1 MRTFGFVGVAAV
13 ALLALPL
20 TAQVEGNQRVMRVF
34 AGGRY
39 QSPLCPL
46 KGDFRTSSAGMY
58 LKTSVEGA
66 EGGARPDD
74 EKRIGIVKKGR
85 DQALEA
91 VKANPKSGAGWYYLG
106 RAELLLG
113 NLVGADTAFTKATEN
128 APDCAEEIKGY
139 RQRAWQP
146 LLTGAAEAMKASKNE
161 EALTLF
167 REAAIISRD
176 YPQGFY
182 NTGILFANTDKPD
195 SAAHYFALAVEK
207 SGNDPRLAK
216 DKLSAIVNLASMY
229 QAMDKHA
236 EAVVQFRKF
245 LAVEPNDAQ
254 VKKAMASSLRLSGQA
269 EEASKIESAMLT
281 SALADGSATANDL
294 MQMGVNLFQDKKY
307 PEAAD
312 AFGKA
317 LEKEPYFRDALFNLA
332 NVYLAEKNGPKLVET
347 AQKLLA
353 MEPLNT
359 INMKLLGEGYRAAN
373 DQTKLIETV
382 EKLVGVP
389 TNVSIDNFQARK
401 DGAKMVAT
409 ATGLE
414 ATTPGGKPLPAVA
427 KTLTFEFL
435 DATGTVVA
443 TKEVAVPALKAGA
456 THPIEFEVTGAN
468 IHGWRYTAK

>member
-13 ALLALPL
+13 AFLALPL
-20 TAQVEGNQRVMRVF
+20 TAQVEGNARVMRTF

-85 DQALEA
+85 DQAIEA

-113 NLVGADTAFTKATEN
+113 NLVGADTAFTKASEY
-128 APDCAEEIKGY
+128 APDCAEEVKGY

-146 LLTGAAEAMKASKNE
+146 LLMGANEAMKASKMDS
-161 EALTLF
+161 ALVLF

-182 NTGILFANTDKPD
+182 NMGILFANTNHPD
-195 SAAHYFALAVEK
+195 SAAHYFSLAVEK

-216 DKLSAIVNLASMY
+216 DKLAAIVNLASMY

-236 EAVVQFRKF
+236 EAVEQFRKY
-245 LAVEPNDAQ
+245 LAAEPNDAQ
-254 VKKAMASSLRLSGQA
+254 VKKAMASSLRLSGQT
-269 EEASKIESAMLT
+269 EEAAKIESAMLT
-281 SALADGSATANDL
+281 TALADGSATANDL

-332 NVYLAEKNGPKLVET
+332 NVYLAEKNGPKLIET

-353 MEPLNT
+353 IEPQNT
-359 INMKLLGEGYRAAN
+359 INLKLLGEGYRAAN
-373 DQTKLIETV
+373 DQAKLIETV
-382 EKLVGVP
+382 EKLVAIP
-389 TNVSIDNFQARK
+389 TSVAVDNFQARK
-401 DGAKMVAT
+401 DGAKMAAT

-414 ATTPGGKPLPAVA
+414 ATTPGGKPLPAAA
-427 KTLTFEFL
+427 KTLTFEFI
-435 DATGTVVA
+435 DGAGAVVA
-443 TKEVAVPALKAGA
+443 TKEVAIPALKAGA
-456 THPIEFEVTGAN
+456 THAIEFEVTGAN
-468 IHGWRYTAK
+468 IRGWRYTAK

>member
-39 QSPLCPL
+39 QSPLCEL

-85 DQALEA
+85 DQALEE

-128 APDCAEEIKGY
+128 APACAEEIKGY

-401 DGAKMVAT
+401 DGAKLVAT